1 MSRLSRV
8 PGLRRPRLLDPWR
21 RPLLPRLP
29 WHVILAASLAGA
41 ATIATLSVGQDLTSV
56 PLLVGAFGSSCVLVF
71 LVPHGPHSHPANVLV
86 GHVAAAACGIAVSSV
101 LPLAW
106 YSLAAGMGLAM
117 AVMAGLRVIHAPAGA
132 TALAVMLVEAGWDYL
147 LAPILSGALVLTA
160 CALLYR
166 RLMWRVIGPPPLP
179 A

>member
-1 MSRLSRV
+1 MTRL
-8 PGLRRPRLLDPWR
+8 PGLRPPRFLDPWR
-21 RPLLPRLP
+21 RPLAPRLP
-29 WHVILAASLAGA
+29 WHVVLAASIAGA
-41 ATIATLSVGQDLTSV
+41 LTIATLSLGEDLASV

-71 LVPHGPHSHPANVLV
+71 LVPHGPHCHPANVLV
-86 GHVAAAACGIAVSSV
+86 GHVVSAACGIAVISV

-132 TALAVMLVEAGWDYL
+132 TALTVMLSNADWHYL
-147 LAPILSGALVLTA
+147 VTPVLAGALVLTA

-166 RLMWRVIGPPPLP
+166 RLMWRVIGPPG
-179 A
+179 

>member
-1 MSRLSRV
+1 MTRL
-8 PGLRRPRLLDPWR
+8 PGLRRPRFLDPWR
-21 RPLLPRLP
+21 RPLAPRLP
-29 WHVILAASLAGA
+29 WHVVLAASIAGA
-41 ATIATLSVGQDLTSV
+41 LTIATLSLGEDLASA

-86 GHVAAAACGIAVSSV
+86 GHVVSAACGIAVISV

-132 TALAVMLVEAGWDYL
+132 TALTVMLSNADWDYL
-147 LAPILSGALVLTA
+147 VTPVLAGALVLTG

-166 RLMWRVIGPPPLP
+166 RLMWRVIGP
-179 A
+179 AE

>member
-29 WHVILAASLAGA
+29 WHVILTASLAGA
-41 ATIATLSVGQDLTSV
+41 ATIATLSIGQDLTSV

-71 LVPHGPHSHPANVLV
+71 LVPHGPYSHPANVLV

-166 RLMWRVIGPPPLP
+166 RLMWRVVGPPPPP